1 MIIFKKTNIILNRI
15 QIRQIKGE
23 IVNTIK
29 LINVFKHS
37 KMANNLFKKS
47 KLN

>member
-1 MIIFKKTNIILNRI
+1 MRTFKKTNIILDRI

-23 IVNTIK
+23 IFNTIK
-29 LINVFKHS
+29 SINVFKHS
-37 KMANNLFKKS
+37 KMANNLFKKN

>member
-23 IVNTIK
+23 IINTNK